1 MNNRRS
7 VLRRIIFWSG
17 LVAVFVFVG
26 VVWAGIHVYRTLE
39 TEGQYFD
46 SNGVR
51 LHYIEQGA
59 GSPVILLHGFGTNA
73 AGNWMV
79 TRVLPKLAG
88 EHRVI
93 ALDLRG
99 HGRSGKP
106 HDPSQYG
113 IEMVHDV
120 ARLMDHLG
128 IERAHVAG
136 YSLGGFVALKFA
148 SVYPERTL
156 SVAPCAS
163 GWAEGAEKELGFLKE
178 LGAALDK
185 DSSLTP
191 LLQRLQPP
199 NEEYSEARLLTVNL
213 AISSINDLTAL
224 GALLQS
230 ADGLMLTRDEL
241 EGITAPVMSIV
252 GSRDPFKEYAEQMET
267 ALPRTRLVV
276 IEGGDHFT
284 TITRPQFEQALAT
297 FLADPLKGGRAAPES
312 ML

>member
-156 SVAPCAS
+156 SVGPALQDGPKAPRRNS
-163 GWAEGAEKELGFLKE
+163 VLEEL
-178 LGAALDK
+178 AL
-185 DSSLTP
+185 
-191 LLQRLQPP
+191 R
-199 NEEYSEARLLTVNL
+199 
-213 AISSINDLTAL
+213 
-224 GALLQS
+224 
-230 ADGLMLTRDEL
+230 LTR
-241 EGITAPVMSIV
+241 T
-252 GSRDPFKEYAEQMET
+252 R
-267 ALPRTRLVV
+267 ALPRCCSACSLLTKSIARPVCSPL
-276 IEGGDHFT
+276 T
-284 TITRPQFEQALAT
+284 LPSRRSTI
-297 FLADPLKGGRAAPES
+297 
-312 ML
+312 